1 MDEKKKMRETIT
13 RRKFIGRCTTLA
25 AGALAVG
32 GSGPT
37 SYSGPAGRIGSGL
50 PKTHHEMDVPAL
62 LDFLGEPT
70 GKERRTE

>member
-1 MDEKKKMRETIT
+1 MRETIT

-32 GSGPT
+32 GSEPM
-37 SYSGPAGRIGSGL
+37 SSLGPAGRIGLGL
-50 PKTHHEMDVPAL
+50 PKTHHEMDIPAL
-62 LDFLGEPT
+62 LDFLGVPP